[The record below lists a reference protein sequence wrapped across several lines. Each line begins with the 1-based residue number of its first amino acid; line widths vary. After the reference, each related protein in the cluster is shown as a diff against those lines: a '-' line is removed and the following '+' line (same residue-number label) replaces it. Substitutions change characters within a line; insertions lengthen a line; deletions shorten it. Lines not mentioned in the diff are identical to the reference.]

1 MTHMTAAMQAFATRT
16 SGLARRVPATL
27 AAVLVCVGASFT
39 SVGALAQAAA
49 PTVFDVKRG
58 DTFSAIAG
66 QVTGDPRT
74 WRQLYDAARSGLPNP
89 NLITVGTRL
98 ELVTEASG
106 ARYLRLV
113 GAPAVAAAPTARAA
127 PRVETAAAA
136 NPVSAPTPAPA
147 PQAAA
152 VPPVP
157 DAEIVLGVL
166 PNVAAPLLLAQYEH
180 MKRYLER
187 GTSQKVRVVVPA
199 NFKAFV
205 DSSMRGEYDL
215 AVSAPHFARM
225 AQLDRNMVPVVTYEP
240 RISALFITP
249 QEGGIANVRE
259 VREKAIAFANPQSLV
274 AMYGTQWLRQNNL
287 EAGKDFEAKAAR
299 TDMGVGRMLLTN
311 EAAAAIMS
319 NGEMRALPPD
329 EGTRLKV
336 VEVFARIPNF
346 IVMAN
351 SRMPRDRVARIKTQL
366 KAFFADAEDGAAF
379 AKATGFTGIVD
390 IEDAQMRELDP
401 FMAQTRRAMGYAP

>member
-1 MTHMTAAMQAFATRT
+1 MTHVKSFANF
-16 SGLARRVPATL
+16 LAVLLSFIFVL
-27 AAVLVCVGASFT
+27 AAPT
-39 SVGALAQAAA
+39 QALAQAATA
-49 PTVFDVKRG
+49 TGFDVKRG
-58 DTFSAIAG
+58 DTFSGIAG
-66 QVTGDPRT
+66 QVTGDART
-74 WRQLYDAARSGLPNP
+74 WRQLYDAAKSGLPNP
-89 NLITVGTRL
+89 NLITVGSRL

-113 GAPAVAAAPTARAA
+113 GAPALAAVPAARPA
-127 PRVETAAAA
+127 PRVESAAAGS
-136 NPVSAPTPAPA
+136 PTPAPTPAPA
-147 PQAAA
+147 PVPAAPVAAA
-152 VPPVP
+152 PPAA

-166 PNVAAPLLLAQYEH
+166 PNLGAPLLLAQYEN

-187 GTSQKVRVVVPA
+187 GSPQKVRIVVPA

-205 DSSMRGEYDL
+205 DANMRGEYDV
-215 AVSAPHFARM
+215 AISAPHFARM
-225 AQLDRNMVPVVTYEP
+225 FQIDRNMVPLVTYEP
-240 RISALFITP
+240 RISALFITA

-259 VREKAIAFANPQSLV
+259 AREKAIAFANPQSLV

-351 SRMPRDRVARIKTQL
+351 SRLPRERTARLKTQL